1 MHSSAEMQVGG
12 GCFLVS
18 FIRRRCQF
26 KPGQMPCAVCPEFLM
41 WPWCHKCFR
50 TTQTP
55 MQPHTRGRAC
65 DWLTVEPPT
74 AGLVFVRLAAA
85 FPLTALLCSGTSAS
99 EVISVRGPSGAAA
112 DNESHTVNKTA
123 HQKRKWP
130 PCEGNK
136 SRVAMHIYLCSIYP
150 ATWPPPRESPH
161 LTTEKWIHFHTE
173 SRIIRVITGVG
184 RRVFH

>member
-1 MHSSAEMQVGG
+1 MTPCFASVKSCSRAEGKQDAFKCRDASGGG

-18 FIRRRCQF
+18 FIQRRCQF
-26 KPGQMPCAVCPEFLM
+26 KPGQMPCVVCPEFLM

-123 HQKRKWP
+123 HQKRK
-130 PCEGNK
+130 
-136 SRVAMHIYLCSIYP
+136 
-150 ATWPPPRESPH
+150 
-161 LTTEKWIHFHTE
+161 
-173 SRIIRVITGVG
+173 
-184 RRVFH
+184 